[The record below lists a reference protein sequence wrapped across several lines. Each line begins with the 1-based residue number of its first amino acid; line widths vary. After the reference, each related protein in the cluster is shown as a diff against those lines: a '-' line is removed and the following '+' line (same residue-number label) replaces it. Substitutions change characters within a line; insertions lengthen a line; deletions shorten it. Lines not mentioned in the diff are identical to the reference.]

1 LRHKRTVKFTVML
14 GLLGVTM
21 LLSGQAQTSRSDADQ
36 IISLMA
42 DLSDH
47 SKAPTDVLDPNLDPS
62 ARNKNLQHFSAPHY
76 ELSVVPTEGIQAII
90 GDSASVPVRVHFD
103 SQDGNSLDASATAQF
118 IKRNGTWY
126 FANFDFMRWPI
137 FLVVVLVVCILIGI
151 GYAAVVLVLRSKLV
165 KEGRLGVNGVK
176 MFIPFFWPSLF
187 RRVG

>member
-1 LRHKRTVKFTVML
+1 ML
-14 GLLGVTM
+14 GLLGVAM
-21 LLSGQAQTSRSDADQ
+21 LLLAQAQTSRSDADQ
-36 IISLMA
+36 IISLMTA
-42 DLSDH
+42 LSDH
-47 SKAPTDVLDPNLDPS
+47 SKPPADALDPNLYPS
-62 ARNKNLQHFSAPHY
+62 TRNKNLQHFSAPHY
-76 ELSVVPTEGIQAII
+76 ELNIVPTEGVQAIT

-103 SQDGNSLDASATAQF
+103 SHDGNSLDASATAQF

-151 GYAAVVLVLRSKLV
+151 GYAAMVLVLRSKLV
-165 KEGRLGVNGVK
+165 REGRLGMNGVK